1 MATFDSL
8 RIVKDLQAAGFA
20 QNQAEAVATAIR
32 TGHGDVAKKSEFS
45 GLRSEFSG
53 LRAEFVG
60 MRSELAGVR
69 SELVAVKWAVGLL
82 AALNMSTLAAVVG
95 QLLSA

>member
-8 RIVKDLQAAGFA
+8 SIVKDLQAAGFA

-45 GLRSEFSG
+45 GLR
-53 LRAEFVG
+53 AEFVG

-69 SELVAVKWAVGLL
+69 SELVAVKWAVGVL
-82 AALNMSTLAAVVG
+82 AALNMSTLATVVG